1 MQKFNVIYEDINK
14 QEFVAYDVM
23 PYLRDCY
30 NGAKKSERPKD
41 ITEMRL
47 FVKKWSQYM
56 WWSRS
61 EYEIVLKSWVSSYTK
76 EKKIDIYWQ
85 VLLNLDVIAQMLL
98 NEVMININ
106 HRQRKIK

>member
-14 QEFVAYDVM
+14 KEFVAYDVL

-61 EYEIVLKSWVSSYTK
+61 EYELILKPWICDDDK
-76 EKKIDIYWQ
+76 ERKIDIHWQ
-85 VLLNLDVIAQMLL
+85 LMLNLGIISQLL
-98 NEVMININ
+98 LDEFS
-106 HRQRKIK
+106 RKRKKKQ